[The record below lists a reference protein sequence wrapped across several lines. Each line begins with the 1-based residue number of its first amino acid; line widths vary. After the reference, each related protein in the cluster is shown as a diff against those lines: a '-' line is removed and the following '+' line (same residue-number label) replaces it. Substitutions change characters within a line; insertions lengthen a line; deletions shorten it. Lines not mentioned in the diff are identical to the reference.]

1 MANFALQQLLSLCFP
16 MTDDQKRPDLLLG
29 PYMTQREREQLGK
42 EVLPTTKK
50 GGVIH
55 LSGRN
60 FWSVYLL
67 LF

>member
-16 MTDDQKRPDLLLG
+16 MTDDQKRSDLLG
-29 PYMTQREREQLGK
+29 PYVDRQREQLGK